1 MDRPTDEATADGD
14 DRPLGLQRE
23 RTLLAWNRTLL
34 ALVVATALVVR
45 TIGPPYLRWL
55 HAPAAALGLVVLCLW
70 LAADVR
76 YRRTVAR
83 GQVGAPAQLRV
94 LWLAALASGLGG
106 MVAVVAG

>member
-1 MDRPTDEATADGD
+1 MDRPTDETTADGD

-55 HAPAAALGLVVLCLW
+55 HAPAAVLGVVTLWLW

-83 GQVGAPAQLRV
+83 GQGGAPAHLRL
-94 LWLAALASGLGG
+94 LWLSAVASGLGG
-106 MVAVVAG
+106 VVAVVVG